1 MLPDIPFFSFF
12 LTRYIEN
19 RIYRSLFHFNRELI
33 IEQNSNP
40 PIIFYQGNKSVTT
53 LDPKV
58 DWGTTL
64 WCQELNFLFQICGY
78 LRWLSIHHS
87 QILHNFHSLSS
98 FHPYGKLFMLR
109 SCLILDLEYALIF
122 VCHNYYPVVSS
133 SSRLVFK

>member
-1 MLPDIPFFSFF
+1 MSSLFVWWLFSCSPVPKVSVFLNVLVLQIQFWWQVRSFPQISCLLSYLLLFCHVAWYSFFFFF

-78 LRWLSIHHS
+78 LR
-87 QILHNFHSLSS
+87 
-98 FHPYGKLFMLR
+98 
-109 SCLILDLEYALIF
+109 
-122 VCHNYYPVVSS
+122 
-133 SSRLVFK
+133 